1 MSSPDFKKRVLTAE
15 DLSLI
20 ASEVPALRDFRG
32 VRPWNRDKLWADVL
46 AALIESR
53 TKNERAAAQQAL
65 GAIQTLD
72 AIDQLF
78 VRHDR

>member
-1 MSSPDFKKRVLTAE
+1 MSGPDYRKRVLSAD

-20 ASEVPALRDFRG
+20 ASEVPALCDFPG

-46 AALIESR
+46 DALIEAR
-53 TKNERAAAQQAL
+53 TKDQRAAAQQAI
-65 GAIQTLD
+65 GAIQALD

>member
-1 MSSPDFKKRVLTAE
+1 MSSPDFKKRVLSDD

-20 ASEVPALRDFRG
+20 ASEIPALADFRG

-46 AALIESR
+46 DALIEAR
-53 TKNERAAAQQAL
+53 TKDQRAAAQQAI
-65 GAIQTLD
+65 GAIQALD
-72 AIDQLF
+72 AIDRLF

>member
-1 MSSPDFKKRVLTAE
+1 MSARETRRVLTEE

-20 ASEVPALRDFRG
+20 ASEVPALADLRG

-46 AALIESR
+46 DAIIEAR
-53 TKNERAAAQQAL
+53 TKTERAAAQQAV
-65 GAIQTLD
+65 GAIQALD

>member
-1 MSSPDFKKRVLTAE
+1 MSSPDFKKRVLTAD

-20 ASEVPALRDFRG
+20 ASEIPALAELRG
-32 VRPWNRDKLWADVL
+32 VHPWNRDKLWADVL
-46 AALIESR
+46 DALIEAR
-53 TKNERAAAQQAL
+53 TKTERAAAQQAL
-65 GAIQTLD
+65 GAIQALD

>member
-1 MSSPDFKKRVLTAE
+1 MSSPDFKKRVLTDE

-20 ASEVPALRDFRG
+20 TSKIPALAELRG

-46 AALIESR
+46 DALIGAR
-53 TKNERAAAQQAL
+53 TKAERAAAQQAL

-72 AIDQLF
+72 AIDQFF

>member
-1 MSSPDFKKRVLTAE
+1 MSHPDFKKRMLTDE

-20 ASEVPALRDFRG
+20 ASEVPALRDLRG

-46 AALIESR
+46 DALIGAR
-53 TKNERAAAQQAL
+53 TKTERAAAQQAV

-72 AIDQLF
+72 AIDRLF